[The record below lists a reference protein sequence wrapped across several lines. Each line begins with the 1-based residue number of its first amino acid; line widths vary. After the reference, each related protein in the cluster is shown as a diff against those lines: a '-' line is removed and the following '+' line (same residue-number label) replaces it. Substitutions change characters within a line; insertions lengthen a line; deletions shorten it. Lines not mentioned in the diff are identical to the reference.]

1 MVVVMQKGTRMKC
14 FIQKKGESAAVWLFG
29 NALSTQLA
37 SLFKRN
43 PSSHRWFFT
52 ESYCS
57 GWTIL
62 TSACAV
68 RSKYPHKC
76 MCCQIKLSWLKLQR
90 ASASAAAHDAD
101 AAQVALTGHPCW
113 LVQVSV
119 DKKMV
124 QTYMVVV
131 MQKARR
137 MKSLSCAWLRC
148 RSTGRARLG
157 KPRPQQTGW
166 THCSRE
172 GFQPWDVTTLHDF
185 SAILHQPWE

>member
-1 MVVVMQKGTRMKC
+1 MQKGTRMKS
-14 FIQKKGESAAVWLFG
+14 FIRKIDESLAVWLFG
-29 NALSTQLA
+29 NALSTQLLELLSETLPPQVVFSQKA
-37 SLFKRN
+37 IVQDGQ
-43 PSSHRWFFT
+43 SSQVH
-52 ESYCS
+52 
-57 GWTIL
+57 
-62 TSACAV
+62 V
-68 RSKYPHKC
+68 
-76 MCCQIKLSWLKLQR
+76 LSDQTKLKLQR

-101 AAQVALTGHPCW
+101 AAQVALTGCPWW
-113 LVQVSV
+113 LVRVSV
-119 DKKMV
+119 DEKMV

-148 RSTGRARLG
+148 RCTGRARLG

-185 SAILHQPWE
+185 FCNITSTLGITTLQL